1 MKKFLE
7 ILVLG
12 LLLSGNAYSLNF
24 NENLGDYEKNN
35 AGHTS
40 TIYILNRC
48 SGILSYVTSL
58 MLKENMPLGKFIQSY
73 EIADLVLK
81 ISEIRGN
88 SLNGSLINAEGGITT
103 K

>member
-1 MKKFLE
+1 MHTNSVWKKKIKE
-7 ILVLG
+7 DKKKIKG
-12 LLLSGNAYSLNF
+12 
-24 NENLGDYEKNN
+24 
-35 AGHTS
+35 
-40 TIYILNRC
+40 
-48 SGILSYVTSL
+48 

>member
-1 MKKFLE
+1 
-7 ILVLG
+7 
-12 LLLSGNAYSLNF
+12 
-24 NENLGDYEKNN
+24 
-35 AGHTS
+35 
-40 TIYILNRC
+40 
-48 SGILSYVTSL
+48 